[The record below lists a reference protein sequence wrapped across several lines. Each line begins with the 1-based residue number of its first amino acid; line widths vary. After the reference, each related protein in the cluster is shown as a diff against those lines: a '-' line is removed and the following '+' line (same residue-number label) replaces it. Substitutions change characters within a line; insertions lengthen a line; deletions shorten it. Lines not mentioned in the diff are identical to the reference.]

1 MSTPYRP
8 DVSTMPATVVEAL
21 RRLRGVT
28 DVGHTYLDNAAKP
41 TFFSFDA
48 LNEAAEQRG
57 RRLLAQGLKKGD
69 RVGMVLSQPRD
80 FVISVLGCV
89 YVGLVPVP
97 MYPPL
102 SFGKLDAWAEGALRI
117 LSDAEASLLL
127 TDGQLQNVLW
137 QVVPKV
143 KSLRDLMTIEK
154 LDAITPISGELPVV
168 SPADLCFLQYT
179 SGSTAAPKGVMVTH
193 GNLMANSWAIA
204 VDGMQLVPFAETA
217 VSWLPLYHDMGLIGF
232 VITPLVKGMA
242 EVFIPTLL
250 FVKRPNIWMQ
260 VMSDYKAQH
269 TFGPN
274 FAYALAVRKATE
286 AELAKWDLSH
296 SRVYGC
302 GAEPIHLDTML
313 RFEATFERCGLKKGT
328 IMPAYG
334 MAEATLAMS
343 FHPPGSQVFASAL
356 HDDGPAFVSCGK
368 TFSEHE
374 MGVMDEE
381 GNLLGENVDGELV
394 HRGPSVTPGY
404 WKNPEAT
411 AACFLPSGWLRT
423 GDLGFVRDGN
433 VYITGRSKDLIILNG
448 RNHHPTTI
456 EWAAAE
462 VDGVRKGNVVAFS
475 VPGQDSEEL
484 VVVAETRPEP
494 PAETAE
500 NITRAVAEQLS
511 LKVSAVVLLAAG
523 QLPKTSSG
531 KLQRNKTRQQYLA
544 GELGKQGDRTLGS
557 SGEKLT
563 VAKHVAKSIWGR
575 ATHTASK
582 LINRPPET

>member
-1 MSTPYRP
+1 MTPIVRP
-8 DVSTMPATVVEAL
+8 DVSQKPATVVDAL

-28 DVGHTYLDNAAKP
+28 DVGHTYLDGAAKP
-41 TFFSFDA
+41 SFFSFDA
-48 LNEAAEQRG
+48 LNEAAETRG
-57 RRLLAQGLKKGD
+57 RRLLGLGLKKGD

-80 FVISVLGCV
+80 FVISFLGCL
-89 YVGLVPVP
+89 YAGLVPVP

-102 SFGKLDAWAEGALRI
+102 SFGKLDAWADGALRI
-117 LSDAEASLLL
+117 LADAEASLLL
-127 TDGQLQNVLW
+127 TDGQLQSVLW

-143 KSLRDLMTIEK
+143 KSLRDLLTVEK
-154 LDAITPISGELPVV
+154 LDACPAIDGAMPSVV
-168 SPADLCFLQYT
+168 PDDLCFLQYT

-193 GNLMANSWAIA
+193 GNLMANAWAIA
-204 VDGMQLVPFAETA
+204 TEGMELVPFAETA

-232 VITPLVKGMA
+232 VTTPLVCGMA
-242 EVFIPTLL
+242 AVFIPTLL

-274 FAYALAVRKATE
+274 FAYALAARKATE
-286 AELAKWDLSH
+286 ADLAKWDLSH
-296 SRVYGC
+296 GRVYGC
-302 GAEPIHLDTML
+302 GAEPIHLATML
-313 RFEATFERCGLKKGT
+313 RFEETFAKAGLKRGS

-343 FHPPGSQVFASAL
+343 FHTRGEQLFASAL

-368 TFSEHE
+368 PFSEHDLAI
-374 MGVMDEE
+374 MDDE
-381 GNLLGENVDGELV
+381 GSLLGENVEGEIV

-404 WKNPEAT
+404 WKHPEAT

-423 GDLGFVRDGN
+423 GDLGFKRDGN
-433 VYITGRSKDLIILNG
+433 IYITGRSKDLIILNG

-462 VDGVRKGNVVAFS
+462 VEGVRKGNVVAFS
-475 VPGQDSEEL
+475 VPGDDSEEL
-484 VVVAETRPEP
+484 VVVAETRPDRP
-494 PAETAE
+494 DNTADA
-500 NITRAVAEQLS
+500 IRAAVAEQLS
-511 LKVSAVVLLAAG
+511 LKVANVVLMAAG

-544 GELGKQGDRTLGS
+544 GTLGKEGDRTLGS

-563 VAKHVAKSIWGR
+563 VAKHVAKSLWGR
-575 ATHTASK
+575 AAHTANK
-582 LINRPPET
+582 LVNRTPET